1 MNWLTFRT
9 SSHHPTATA
18 KVPVVPTASN
28 VPSPSAFNAN
38 HPTSTWALLNS
49 LGVNTGATAC
59 TLCDAEVGVVA
70 ASAFS
75 LASFRRLYH
84 IEPPIPPRKAMPE
97 AIIVEKH
104 WRGLISRQ
112 IVDYFNDQVAKFLAS
127 STLSTGASA
136 VSYANGE
143 AASATPVAPKK
154 EAFTFT
160 PEDVPPV
167 IETTKY
173 LLMNVYRGGLT
184 WLCPVEKEA
193 LPFQPLV
200 DPLLVFEFIHRIID
214 ILTDYLGDVSES
226 TIREN
231 FVTVYQI
238 SLIMHRDAHTIL
250 SPSFTQ
256 LLEEMMDYG
265 YPLTTE
271 PNALKEMIMP
281 PTIINKVMN
290 TVAAASGVAP
300 KLPHGTLSSFPWR
313 KAGVKYTNNEIYF
326 DIVEEIDAIV
336 DRWAAV
342 YFRVVSVTQKRGKGF
357 R

>member
-1 MNWLTFRT
+1 MI
-9 SSHHPTATA
+9 
-18 KVPVVPTASN
+18 
-28 VPSPSAFNAN
+28 
-38 HPTSTWALLNS
+38 NS
-49 LGVNTGATAC
+49 LFVVNKQG
-59 TLCDAEVGVVA
+59 
-70 ASAFS
+70 
-75 LASFRRLYH
+75 
-84 IEPPIPPRKAMPE
+84 K
-97 AIIVEKH
+97 IIVEKH

-184 WLCPVEKEA
+184 WLCPVEKE
-193 LPFQPLV
+193 V

-231 FVTVYQI
+231 FVTVYQ
-238 SLIMHRDAHTIL
+238 
-250 SPSFTQ
+250 
-256 LLEEMMDYG
+256 MMDYG

-290 TVAAASGVAP
+290 TVAAASGACGRRRQPTANSDMDNAPSVAP

-336 DRWAAV
+336 DRWAA
-342 YFRVVSVTQKRGKGF
+342 GF
-357 R
+357 GEDRRRIKVLSE